1 MSKEPN
7 YSEWTDEKINEL
19 LSVLL
24 GDELTAMMME
34 EVEVADDLM
43 AGCVDQTYIAE
54 EMLSDIGVNLV
65 RQRG

>member
-1 MSKEPN
+1 
-7 YSEWTDEKINEL
+7 
-19 LSVLL
+19 
-24 GDELTAMMME
+24 MMME
-34 EVEVADDLM
+34 EIEVADDLM